1 MKALFV
7 IVAQFVTQPLIDEM
21 WEEIEAV
28 DEEWAVDEEAVDVDE
43 EAEEGEAV

>member
-28 DEEWAVDEEAVDVDE
+28 DEEAVDVDE
-43 EAEEGEAV
+43 EAEEGVAV